1 MHTGNQ
7 KLEKIWET
15 PLRFGLQNSQK
26 HLKMLVE
33 ESALNTKDQDT
44 VKVTFEENWKKTI

>member
-7 KLEKIWET
+7 KLEKFGK
-15 PLRFGLQNSQK
+15 LLYVFGLQNSQK